1 MNQFITKTP
10 LIILGLLLIVVSS
23 ISLQKTLWPNRLAL
37 KSEDK
42 MHCIEFQNLNGS
54 NRINEFLKL
63 SSIFNSTPS
72 FELKSE
78 TINPKQTIYKEELTI
93 LLGNPKIVL
102 NDGSLVYQLNSS
114 IDETEAIFSFSEDE
128 LSNVQIVKK

>member
-10 LIILGLLLIVVSS
+10 LIILGLFLTLISS
-23 ISLQKTLWPNRLAL
+23 FSLNKTLWPNRLAL

-63 SSIFNSTPS
+63 SSIFNNQSS

-78 TINPKQTIYKEELTI
+78 TISPKQTIYKEELEI
-93 LLGNPKIVL
+93 LLGSPKVIL
-102 NDGSLVYQLNSS
+102 NDGSWVYKLNSS
-114 IDETEAIFSFSEDE
+114 IDKPEAIFSFSEDE
-128 LSNVQIVKK
+128 LSSVHIVKQ